1 MTSRITSVR
10 RRQIVIAGIVA
21 GATPAS
27 VLAAQRLA
35 AQRLARESE
44 SARAVRFGIA
54 SGDRMVLSGRVVDS
68 AGAPVRGALVAAR
81 RGAMSATTDAD
92 GRFVIVAEP
101 AARGTSDIEVHVS
114 HRRTSTNDHVFVRRD
129 EAGSW
134 RGTLEV
140 ALT

>member
-35 AQRLARESE
+35 RESE
-44 SARAVRFGIA
+44 SPRAVRFGIA

-101 AARGTSDIEVHVS
+101 AVRGTSDIEVHVS